1 MIELFY
7 TVFLQ
12 RLLCLWKNFVFNF
25 HMISKIIEYYEVKII
40 RYCLNCSIIPLW
52 NAGWKGIYTRS
63 PYKLNFNHELTWK
76 VMVNQGNSAK
86 WIPWRKLLTANRK
99 HLWASW
105 NGCGLRLWL
114 SYSIRSPSGPSC
126 SRWKRAKWFRFFQPS
141 IWPMSITLE
150 RPGVF
155 WPMRVVGSA
164 GFSRR

>member
-1 MIELFY
+1 MISRILYEILRLTMMIELFY

-76 VMVNQGNSAK
+76 VMVMQNKSKN
-86 WIPWRKLLTANRK
+86 NRSQTTTNC
-99 HLWASW
+99 AR
-105 NGCGLRLWL
+105 CGKVFGKKEMKV
-114 SYSIRSPSGPSC
+114 SYDFERFYC
-126 SRWKRAKWFRFFQPS
+126 FRCDD
-141 IWPMSITLE
+141 E
-150 RPGVF
+150 R
-155 WPMRVVGSA
+155 
-164 GFSRR
+164 